1 MTRKIF
7 VLAAA
12 LLLAGCL
19 TAMADGFRHPAKE
32 IEELTLASPLP
43 SVVFDRDYS
52 KAVMAYRACRQVPI
66 AELAES
72 EARIGGLRVDPRN
85 FSETRENYFDR
96 LELLDVATGKTR
108 PVLGLPADLRAKF
121 ITWSPSGKQVGFT
134 LSFPDH
140 VELWCVDVTAA
151 EPVARKVTNLKVNT
165 IFGSPFFFI
174 DDTHILF
181 KSVPESHK
189 EAPVPGLA
197 QSSVVQEVK
206 GEKLSIRT
214 YQDLLSGPQDEAL
227 YDYCCTSQLAVC
239 SMDGVR
245 LVGEPAVYRSL
256 DPSPDGSYAIVVT
269 EHHPYSYVQ
278 AHNSFPSKQFI
289 MNLTDGSMVR
299 MLRDGTVKEEKKAPT
314 PPKDPK
320 DPKAPK
326 GPKEPAKP
334 KPAGFGWR
342 PDQPA
347 TLYWS
352 ESEGGG
358 MGPMG
363 FPGMGPMGPPPGDD
377 PAARDTSKEKDRPE
391 KTFTDKLFQC
401 QAPFDFENDKQLLL
415 APEYR
420 MGRITWSDDK
430 LAFFEESS
438 SKQHFRRLVS
448 FVPGDTLA
456 PRRVLF
462 TQSTETDTLGNFPS
476 YGRLYQVR
484 NAYNRLVAWSDPQ
497 HSRVFLT
504 GTDRRDA
511 EGFQH
516 SFLDQV
522 NLKNGKTENLWF
534 SSGDC
539 KETLTAIT
547 DFTPKK
553 MKLLERREDFGVV
566 PDFWELDLRRKS
578 ARQVT
583 HIENSVPQLAE
594 LVTDQ
599 YVTYTRKD
607 GLKCFAHLYLP
618 AGYDKERDGR
628 LPVFM
633 WTYPYEYKCFAE
645 SEKARPEKHKYTKPS
660 YGSAMI
666 WATQGYAV
674 LDEFTM
680 AIIAADKDSLPN
692 DRFLDQLVM
701 SAEAAIDFVCD
712 SIGVGDRDRIGVGG
726 HSYGGFMTANLLA
739 HTRLFRAG
747 IARSGAYN
755 RSLTPFGFQSERRN
769 YWKAKEV
776 YDEMSPFNYAD
787 KIKDALML
795 IHGQMDNNTGTFP
808 VQSERLYQALVY
820 FGGTARYVQLPYESH
835 GYQGIE
841 TSLDMLYETGAW
853 LDQYVKNAQP
863 RKKEGKKPDDK
874 AKAEE

>member
-1 MTRKIF
+1 MIRKVF
-7 VLAAA
+7 ALATA

-19 TAMADGFRHPAKE
+19 TAVADGFRHPARE

-43 SVVFDRDYS
+43 TYYFSADYS
-52 KAVMAYRACRQVPI
+52 KAVTGFRFCRQVPI
-66 AELAES
+66 AELAAS

-96 LELLDVATGKTR
+96 LELLDVATGRT
-108 PVLGLPADLRAKF
+108 VEVQGLPADPRVKF
-121 ITWSPSGKQVGFT
+121 ITWSPSGRFVAFT
-134 LSFPDH
+134 LSFPDR
-140 VELWCVDVTAA
+140 VELWRMDVRAADPRAEKLTA
-151 EPVARKVTNLKVNT
+151 ERVNT
-165 IFGSPFFFI
+165 IFGSPVQFL
-174 DDTHILF
+174 DDDHILF
-181 KSVPESHK
+181 RAVPAGHSQ
-189 EAPVPGLA
+189 APAQTLA
-197 QSSVVQEVK
+197 QSSVIQEVL
-206 GEKLSIRT
+206 GEKKSIRT
-214 YQDLLSGPQDEAL
+214 YQDLLASPADEAL
-227 YDYCCTSQLAVC
+227 YDYCCTSQLAVW
-239 SMDGVR
+239 SPEGVR
-245 LVGEPAVYRSL
+245 KIGEPAIYRTL
-256 DPSPDGSYAIVVT
+256 DPSPDGSYAIAVT

-289 MNLTDGSMVR
+289 LDLADGSLVR
-299 MLRDGTVKEEKKAPT
+299 MLRDGTVKEEK
-314 PPKDPK
+314 PKDK
-320 DPKAPK
+320 DRK

-342 PDQPA
+342 PDLPA

-352 ESEGGG
+352 ESEGGA

-363 FPGMGPMGPPPGDD
+363 FGGPGPMGPPPGDN
-377 PAARDTSKEKDRPE
+377 PADKDTTKAKEKDRPE

-401 QAPFDFENDKQLLL
+401 QAPFDFEHDKQLLL

-420 MGRITWSDDK
+420 MGRITWCDGA
-430 LAFFEESS
+430 LALFEESS
-438 SKQHFRRLVS
+438 SKQKFRRLVT

-456 PRRVLF
+456 QRRVLY
-462 TQSTETDTLGNFPS
+462 TMSTETDTLGDMPV
-476 YGRLYQVR
+476 YGRPYTVR
-484 NAYNRLVAWSDPQ
+484 NTYGRTVLWSDAR
-497 HSRVFLT
+497 HSCIYLS
-504 GTDRRDA
+504 GNDRRDA
-511 EGFQH
+511 EGFKH
-516 SFLDQV
+516 SFLDKV
-522 NLKNGKTENLWF
+522 TLKDGKMTPVWT
-534 SSGDC
+534 SASDC
-539 KETLTAIT
+539 KETLTGIT
-547 DFTPKK
+547 DFQRI
-553 MKLLERREDFGVV
+553 KLLGRREAYGVV
-566 PDFWELDLRRKS
+566 PDYWELDLRKKS

-583 HIENSVPQLAE
+583 HIEDPVPQMRE

-607 GLKCFAHLYLP
+607 GLKCYAHLYLP

-633 WTYPYEYKCFAE
+633 WTYPYEYRTPVECD
-645 SEKARPEKHKYTKPS
+645 KARPDRHKYTKPT

-680 AIIAADKDSLPN
+680 AILSADKDSLPN
-692 DRFLDQLVM
+692 DRFLEQLVM
-701 SAEAAIDFVCD
+701 SAEAAVDFICD

-755 RSLTPFGFQSERRN
+755 RSLTPFGFQSERRD
-769 YWKAKEV
+769 YWKAKQV

-795 IHGQMDNNTGTFP
+795 IHGQQDNNTGTFP

-820 FGGTARYVQLPYESH
+820 FGATARYVQLPYESH
-835 GYQGIE
+835 SYQGIE

-853 LDQYVKNAQP
+853 LDQYVKDAKP
-863 RKKEGKKPDDK
+863 REKPKE
-874 AKAEE
+874 KAEKQEEDSKK

>member
-1 MTRKIF
+1 
-7 VLAAA
+7 
-12 LLLAGCL
+12 
-19 TAMADGFRHPAKE
+19 
-32 IEELTLASPLP
+32 
-43 SVVFDRDYS
+43 
-52 KAVMAYRACRQVPI
+52 
-66 AELAES
+66 
-72 EARIGGLRVDPRN
+72 
-85 FSETRENYFDR
+85 
-96 LELLDVATGKTR
+96 
-108 PVLGLPADLRAKF
+108 
-121 ITWSPSGKQVGFT
+121 
-134 LSFPDH
+134 
-140 VELWCVDVTAA
+140 
-151 EPVARKVTNLKVNT
+151 
-165 IFGSPFFFI
+165 
-174 DDTHILF
+174 
-181 KSVPESHK
+181 
-189 EAPVPGLA
+189 
-197 QSSVVQEVK
+197 
-206 GEKLSIRT
+206 
-214 YQDLLSGPQDEAL
+214 
-227 YDYCCTSQLAVC
+227 
-239 SMDGVR
+239 
-245 LVGEPAVYRSL
+245 
-256 DPSPDGSYAIVVT
+256 
-269 EHHPYSYVQ
+269 
-278 AHNSFPSKQFI
+278 
-289 MNLTDGSMVR
+289 
-299 MLRDGTVKEEKKAPT
+299 
-314 PPKDPK
+314 
-320 DPKAPK
+320 
-326 GPKEPAKP
+326 
-334 KPAGFGWR
+334 
-342 PDQPA
+342 
-347 TLYWS
+347 
-352 ESEGGG
+352 
-358 MGPMG
+358 
-363 FPGMGPMGPPPGDD
+363 
-377 PAARDTSKEKDRPE
+377 
-391 KTFTDKLFQC
+391 
-401 QAPFDFENDKQLLL
+401 
-415 APEYR
+415 

-456 PRRVLF
+456 PRRVIF

-497 HSRVFLT
+497 HSRVYLT

-566 PDFWELDLRRKS
+566 PDYWELDLRRKS

-618 AGYDKERDGR
+618 AGYDPERDGK

-645 SEKARPEKHKYTKPS
+645 SEKARPEKHKYTKPT

-863 RKKEGKKPDDK
+863 RKKEDKKPDDK

>member
-1 MTRKIF
+1 MTRKVF
-7 VLAAA
+7 TLAAA

-19 TAMADGFRHPAKE
+19 TAVADGFRHPPRE

-43 SVVFDRDYS
+43 TYYFSSDFS
-52 KAVMAYRACRQVPI
+52 KAVTGFRFCRQVPI
-66 AELAES
+66 AELAAS

-96 LELLDVATGKTR
+96 LELLDVSTGRT
-108 PVLGLPADLRAKF
+108 VEVQGLPSDPRVKF
-121 ITWSPSGKQVGFT
+121 ITWSPSGRYVAFT
-134 LSFPDH
+134 LSFPDR
-140 VELWCVDVTAA
+140 VELWRMDVRAA
-151 EPVARKVTNLKVNT
+151 ELRAEKLTEERVNT
-165 IFGSPFFFI
+165 IFGNPIQFL
-174 DDTHILF
+174 DDDHILF
-181 KSVPESHK
+181 RTVPAGHTQ
-189 EAPVPGLA
+189 APAQALA
-197 QSSVVQEVK
+197 QSSVIQEVL
-206 GEKLSIRT
+206 GEKKSIRT
-214 YQDLLSGPQDEAL
+214 YQDLLTSPADEAL
-227 YDYCCTSQLAVC
+227 YDYCCTSQLAVW
-239 SMDGVR
+239 SPEGVR
-245 LVGEPAVYRSL
+245 KIGEPAVYRSL
-256 DPSPDGSYAIVVT
+256 DPSPDGTYAIVVT

-289 MNLTDGSMVR
+289 LNLADGAMVR
-299 MLRDGTVKEEKKAPT
+299 MLRDGTVKEEK
-314 PPKDPK
+314 PKDGPK
-320 DPKAPK
+320 DKDRK
-326 GPKEPAKP
+326 GPKELAKP

-342 PDQPA
+342 PDLPA

-363 FPGMGPMGPPPGDD
+363 FGGPGPMGPPPGDI
-377 PAARDTSKEKDRPE
+377 PADKDTTKEKEKDRPE

-420 MGRITWSDDK
+420 MGRITWCDGS
-430 LAFFEESS
+430 LALFEESS
-438 SKQHFRRLVS
+438 SKQKFRRLVT

-456 PRRVLF
+456 KRRVLY
-462 TQSTETDTLGNFPS
+462 TMSTETDTLGDMPV
-476 YGRLYQVR
+476 YGRPYTVR
-484 NAYNRLVAWSDPQ
+484 NAYGRTVLWSDAR
-497 HSRVFLT
+497 HSYIYLS
-504 GTDRRDA
+504 GNDRRDA
-511 EGFQH
+511 EGFKH
-516 SFLDQV
+516 SFLDKV
-522 NLKNGKTENLWF
+522 ALKDGKMTPVWT
-534 SSGDC
+534 SASDC
-539 KETLTAIT
+539 KETLTGIT
-547 DFTPKK
+547 DYQRT
-553 MKLLERREDFGVV
+553 KLLGRREAYGVV
-566 PDFWELDLRRKS
+566 PDYWELDLRKKS

-583 HIENSVPQLAE
+583 HIEDPVPQMRE

-607 GLKCFAHLYLP
+607 GLKCYAHLYLP

-633 WTYPYEYKCFAE
+633 WTYPYEYRTPVECD
-645 SEKARPEKHKYTKPS
+645 KARPDKHKYTKPT

-680 AIIAADKDSLPN
+680 AILSADKDSLPN
-692 DRFLDQLVM
+692 DRFLEQLVM
-701 SAEAAIDFVCD
+701 SAEAAVDFVCD

-755 RSLTPFGFQSERRN
+755 RSLTPFGFQSERRD
-769 YWKAKEV
+769 YWKAKQV

-795 IHGQMDNNTGTFP
+795 IHGQQDNNTGTFP

-820 FGGTARYVQLPYESH
+820 FGATARYVQLPYESH
-835 GYQGIE
+835 SYQGIE

-853 LDQYVKNAQP
+853 LDQYVKDAKP
-863 RKKEGKKPDDK
+863 REKPKE
-874 AKAEE
+874 KAEKQEEDSKK